1 MEIQNGINAFN
12 GMFLNGL
19 QNRPQKEQHFS
30 PRNNSAA
37 ATERSEPDTGLSSV
51 FSPYLTC

>member
-12 GMFLNGL
+12 GALLNGL
-19 QNRPQKEQHFS
+19 QKRPQEQQYFA

-37 ATERSEPDTGLSSV
+37 ATEGSEPDTELSSV
-51 FSPYLTC
+51 LSSYLTY